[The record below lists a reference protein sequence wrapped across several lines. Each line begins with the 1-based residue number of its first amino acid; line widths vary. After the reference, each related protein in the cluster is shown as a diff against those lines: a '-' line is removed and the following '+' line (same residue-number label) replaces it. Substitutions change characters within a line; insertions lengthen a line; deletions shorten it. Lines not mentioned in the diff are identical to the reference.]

1 MKNDLIFIVQ
11 ECICID
17 FLINAIMKSNIYKHL
32 KFFNNLKKQNIKNI
46 KILCY
51 LYKCIYNDELL
62 IKNSPSIDLNRNIS
76 NDLNILL
83 EYSLNVLSKLDILK
97 NKFSNSYYN
106 KLFQGLYNNYF
117 DLISYINCFYP
128 LSANNYLDFKNKESD
143 TLNLYPNDNSFIFF
157 NILNSSNLNLS
168 NKENKLKLVRDIC
181 IEAIY
186 IFFDYNIVE
195 NFIKDEY
202 YEIFFENNP
211 ENKFYQFFFK
221 FTDRSFKIRVYD
233 KSLTLFYIYQVKENI
248 LNLSKP
254 LNKVDSKRAVDI
266 YLDEKFKGE
275 SNNLFCDENYIN
287 STYYQNNIEL
297 YKFKYN
303 YNNRNI
309 EECLYI
315 SINVNSGN
323 IQEIYLI

>member
-17 FLINAIMKSNIYKHL
+17 FLINAIMKSNMYKHL
-32 KFFNNLKKQNIKNI
+32 KFFNNLKKQNLKNI
-46 KILCY
+46 KVICH

-62 IKNSPSIDLNRNIS
+62 IKNSPRIDLNRNIS
-76 NDLNILL
+76 NNLSALL
-83 EYSLNVLSKLDILK
+83 EYNLNVLSTLDILK
-97 NKFSNSYYN
+97 KQFSNSYYN
-106 KLFQGLYNNYF
+106 KLFQRLYNNYF
-117 DLISYINCFYP
+117 DLISYIHCFCP
-128 LSANNYLDFKNKESD
+128 LSANNYLDFKNKEAN
-143 TLNLYPNDNSFIFF
+143 TLNLYPNTNLSIFF
-157 NILNSSNLNLS
+157 NILNSSNLDLS
-168 NKENKLKLVRDIC
+168 SKKDKIKLIRDIC

-186 IFFDYNIVE
+186 IFFDYDLVE

-221 FTDRSFKIRVYD
+221 FTDRRFKIRVYD

-248 LNLSKP
+248 SNLSQP
-254 LNKVDSKRAVDI
+254 LNKVDSKQAVDI
-266 YLDEKFKGE
+266 YLDQKFKGE
-275 SNNLFCDENYIN
+275 FNNLFCDENYIN
-287 STYYQNNIEL
+287 STYYKNNVESYI
-297 YKFKYN
+297 FKYN